1 MSRDFL
7 ALIDRVR
14 TPHVEAYARWLKE
27 QVAANP
33 LGAGEHLFEIQAET
47 NFARKLCRV
56 DFVLTS
62 GDNAARKEFSTG
74 KIVGFPPM
82 EGEVDGVQV
91 QLQPFRWDNVIVEI
105 PDAIWDKD
113 LTIAWFNKWFG
124 FVNGSPVRSPK
135 DKPGEHI
142 HICAWV
148 EPGQLRLDLGSAP
161 SLALLELIKVGQQ
174 SGASTVVI
182 RDVAYTPPPADTAAL
197 N

>member
-124 FVNGSPVRSPK
+124 FVGPTPAVSPRGR
-135 DKPGEHI
+135 PGEHI
-142 HICAWV
+142 HICAWT
-148 EPGQLRLDLGSAP
+148 EPGQLRIDFGSAP
-161 SLALLELIKVGQQ
+161 VLAVLELIALAKACGAQ
-174 SGASTVVI
+174 SVEI
-182 RDVAYTPPPADTAAL
+182 RDVSFVPPSGEGQ
-197 N
+197 